1 MENFLPANTP
11 LNIKLRAGFLPVA
24 VLKLRENFHSRLFS
38 GRPFSGAILRLMKFK
53 ILQDNLRR
61 ILWERIESG
70 ELTGLRLAQQ
80 TGFKQAHIS
89 NFLNRKRGLSIEGM
103 DKVLSVQHL
112 SVLDLL
118 DPVEVN
124 KRASI
129 LPPSGDE
136 FENVLLTDASTAAT
150 EPLITAM
157 RVLEILKFKKRF
169 LSKLKAET
177 EGDRSSWHRF
187 VLIKLDPRDA
197 AAMSPRLTAGAT
209 LLIDRHY
216 NSLKPY
222 RKGEF
227 NMYAVLKNDTCA
239 VRYVEPGGN
248 HLLLRP
254 HSHSHPIEVLSIS
267 EGKSPSDYLVGRVA
281 QIGVEA

>member
-1 MENFLPANTP
+1 
-11 LNIKLRAGFLPVA
+11 
-24 VLKLRENFHSRLFS
+24 
-38 GRPFSGAILRLMKFK
+38 MKFK
-53 ILQDNLRR
+53 ILQDNLRK
-61 ILWERIESG
+61 ILWERIEAG
-70 ELTGLRLAQQ
+70 ELTGLRLAEQ

-118 DPVEVN
+118 DPAEVN

-136 FENVLLTDASTAAT
+136 FENILLTDPATAAT
-150 EPLITAM
+150 QPLVTASQ
-157 RVLEILKFKKRF
+157 VIEILKFKKTF
-169 LSKLKAET
+169 LRKLKAET
-177 EGDRSSWHRF
+177 EGDRSAWHRF
-187 VLIKLDPRDA
+187 VLIRLDPKDA
-197 AAMSPRLTAGAT
+197 VPMVPRLTPGAT

-227 NMYAVLKNDTCA
+227 NMYAVLKSDTCA
-239 VRYVEPGGN
+239 VRYVEAAGAQ
-248 HLLLRP
+248 LILRP
-254 HSHSHPIEVLSIS
+254 HNQSFPIEVLPIA
-267 EGKSPSDYLVGRVA
+267 EGKTASDYLVGRICQV
-281 QIGVEA
+281 ISEA

>member
-1 MENFLPANTP
+1 
-11 LNIKLRAGFLPVA
+11 
-24 VLKLRENFHSRLFS
+24 
-38 GRPFSGAILRLMKFK
+38 MKFK
-53 ILQDNLRR
+53 ILQDNLRK
-61 ILWERIESG
+61 ILWERIEAG

-118 DPVEVN
+118 DPAEVN

-129 LPPSGDE
+129 LPPSDDE
-136 FENVLLTDASTAAT
+136 FENVLLTDPSTAAT
-150 EPLITAM
+150 QPLITSM
-157 RVLEILKFKKRF
+157 HVQEILKFKKNYLR
-169 LSKLKAET
+169 KLKPEI
-177 EGDRSSWHRF
+177 ESDRSSWQRF
-187 VLIKLDPRDA
+187 VLIKLDARDA
-197 AAMSPRLTAGAT
+197 ITMYPRLLPGST

-216 NSLKPY
+216 NSLKAY

-239 VRYVEPGGN
+239 VRYVEVAGN
-248 HLLLRP
+248 HLVLRP
-254 HSHSHPIEVLSIS
+254 HNQSSPIEVVTMDDR
-267 EGKSPSDYLVGRVA
+267 KTAADYLIGRICHVA
-281 QIGVEA
+281 LEA